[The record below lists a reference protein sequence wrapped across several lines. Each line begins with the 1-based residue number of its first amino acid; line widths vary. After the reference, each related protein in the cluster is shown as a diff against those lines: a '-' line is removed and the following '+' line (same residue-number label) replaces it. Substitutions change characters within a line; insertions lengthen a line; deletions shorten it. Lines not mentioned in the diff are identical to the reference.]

1 MTRLDYPAQ
10 YIQAFTEEREERVVA
25 DYAQRRQCVCVFH
38 VACFFT
44 SPLSLRLMLW
54 RLVML
59 IGMRM
64 MMVLLSTR
72 CCC

>member
-38 VACFFT
+38 VACLFT

-54 RLVML
+54 RLLVM
-59 IGMRM
+59 GMRM
-64 MMVLLSTR
+64 MMVLLST
-72 CCC
+72 C